1 MEGEIARVVALLG
14 VAMAV
19 ALVARRLAL
28 PYTVGLVLT
37 GLALALARVDAGVG
51 LTPEVVFDLLLPP
64 LLFEAALNL
73 PWRDLR
79 RELVPTL
86 AFATLGVV
94 LCAGVVAG
102 GLALGLGW
110 PWRPA
115 FVFGALIS
123 ATDPIA
129 VVALLREQGIKGRLA
144 VLIESESLLNDA
156 TAAVLFGLAVSAPDF
171 AIGGA
176 ARHLALTAGLG
187 VAVGAGFAAGALIV
201 AGRTDD
207 HLVETAITAVA
218 AYGSFLVAER
228 VGGSGVLATVTS
240 GLLLGNF
247 GVMASVGPRLSLSP
261 QGREFVLAFWEFAA
275 FVANSLVFLLIGLSL
290 ARIGPSFGLAAL
302 AIVALALGGRAAAIF
317 PVAALFGRRYRLGE
331 QAFLW
336 WGGLRGALA
345 LALALTLPGG
355 APYRNEILVGA
366 FAVVAFS
373 VIVQGLTAGMA
384 LRRLGVGETT

>member
-19 ALVARRLAL
+19 AVVARRLAL

-37 GLALALARVDAGVG
+37 GLSLALARVDAGVG

-79 RELVPTL
+79 GELGPTL

-94 LCAGVVAG
+94 LCAGVVAA
-102 GLALGLGW
+102 GLAWGLGW

-115 FVFGALIS
+115 FVFGALVS
-123 ATDPIA
+123 ATDPIS
-129 VVALLREQGIKGRLA
+129 VIALLREQGVKGRLA

-156 TAAVLFGLAVSAPDF
+156 TAAVLFGLAAYSTDVGVESV
-171 AIGGA
+171 
-176 ARHLALTAGLG
+176 ARHLALTIGAGLG
-187 VAVGAGFAAGALIV
+187 VGAGFAGLALAV

-207 HLVETAITAVA
+207 HLVETAITTVA

-228 VGGSGVLATVTS
+228 MGGSGVLATVTS
-240 GLLLGNF
+240 GLLLGNV
-247 GVMASVGPRLSLSP
+247 GVMASGTPRLSLTP

-275 FVANSLVFLLIGLSL
+275 FVANSMAFLLIGLSL
-290 ARIGPSFGLAAL
+290 ARIGPSFGLASA
-302 AIVALALGGRAAAIF
+302 ATVALALVGRAAAIF
-317 PVAALFGRRYRLGE
+317 PVSALWGRRYSFGE
-331 QAFLW
+331 QTFLW
-336 WGGLRGALA
+336 WSGLRGALA
-345 LALALTLPGG
+345 LALVLALPESV
-355 APYRNEILVGA
+355 PYRSEILIGA

-373 VIVQGLTAGMA
+373 VIVQGLTAGLA
-384 LRRLGVGETT
+384 LRRLRVGDET